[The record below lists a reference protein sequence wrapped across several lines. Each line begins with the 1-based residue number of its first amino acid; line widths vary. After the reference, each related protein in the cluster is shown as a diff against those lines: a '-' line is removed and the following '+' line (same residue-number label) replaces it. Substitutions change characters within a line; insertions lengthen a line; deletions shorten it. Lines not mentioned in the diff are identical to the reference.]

1 MARRVQNRMV
11 AESVPSAAESE
22 PGPVVIPEP
31 PRGPVARVLLYENGW
46 AEAFGADHH
55 QLRGYAG
62 LTRDVWPRVRD
73 AMAEGGVVLAANF
86 RNGHKPITAAQ
97 RAALDS
103 GDLRWREAK

>member
-1 MARRVQNRMV
+1 MARRGAQNRMV
-11 AESVPSAAESE
+11 AESVPSVA
-22 PGPVVIPEP
+22 PEP
-31 PRGPVARVLLYENGW
+31 DPEPEVIQPRGPVARVLLYENGW
-46 AEAFGADHH
+46 LEAFGADHH